1 MRVDGGR
8 RHVAFEASPDQYS
21 FVATRRI
28 HVDYQPREGT
38 NEMPRREVAGYN
50 LSGGI

>member
-1 MRVDGGR
+1 MLVGGGR
-8 RHVAFEASPDQYS
+8 RHWAVEPLHDRYS

-28 HVDYQPREGT
+28 HVDYPPREGT